1 MQELLFVMGHQKREG
16 AGDLFKQMEEA
27 KVAFNMH
34 IKQDRTLFNS
44 SKGTAIPKHNQCSCF
59 EFPSGGGVI
68 MREFGETHTH
78 PRTHARTHAR
88 THTRTYAHTH
98 TQTQTQHKHKTAS
111 VKGSSCRRRSSWRS
125 MTSTA

>member
-1 MQELLFVMGHQKREG
+1 MGHQKRKG
-16 AGDLFKQMEEA
+16 TGDLFKQMEKA
-27 KVAFNMH
+27 KVASNMH

-68 MREFGETHTH
+68 MREFGETHAH
-78 PRTHARTHAR
+78 PRTHARTH
-88 THTRTYAHTH
+88 TCTLTHTH

-111 VKGSSCRRRSSWRS
+111 VKGSSWAEN
-125 MTSTA
+125 TSVVYVPKD